1 MKRLRHGKVRYFD
14 KDMEQAHGGRKIKLG
29 QCSEGPPIL
38 WASVAHTCPESQ
50 FSFGESPTF
59 TLDHVVWVR
68 LTMPLGSGVD
78 HVTSPGPSELGHS
91 D

>member
-1 MKRLRHGKVRYFD
+1 
-14 KDMEQAHGGRKIKLG
+14 MEEAKIKLG
-29 QCSEGPPIL
+29 QCSEGPPVL

-68 LTMPLGSGVD
+68 LTMPLGSGAE